1 MQDTWAA
8 LLCELVRIES
18 TVYFSQN
25 LLWTCSSASLYSN
38 HSVSL
43 SGFVFLF
50 DFSWK
55 GIALSSNIVR
65 SGFVFLLCLGEFK
78 CTVLVKL
85 GRAILDQ
92 VCSVHEILPLW
103 SRTYQWTVK
112 YNFLYG
118 KINLDRILWHY
129 GSMQFGCFI
138 QNPVQDTWA
147 ALLCELVRIES
158 TVYFSQNL
166 LWTCSSASLYSKH
179 SVSFWVCLSVVFL
192 KRRLF

>member
-1 MQDTWAA
+1 MK
-8 LLCELVRIES
+8 LV
-18 TVYFSQN
+18 
-25 LLWTCSSASLYSN
+25 
-38 HSVSL
+38 
-43 SGFVFLF
+43 
-50 DFSWK
+50 
-55 GIALSSNIVR
+55 
-65 SGFVFLLCLGEFK
+65 
-78 CTVLVKL
+78 
-85 GRAILDQ
+85 RAILDQ

-129 GSMQFGCFI
+129 GSMQFGSFI
-138 QNPVQDTWA
+138 QNPVQDSWA

-192 KRRLF
+192 KRRLLWVQMHCFGEVSKSDSGSSLLSARNTSVMIPNLSVNCEVQFSVWENQPGSNSVTLW